1 MALIKAD
8 TEVPCCAAMRPRVS
22 PDATVYV
29 PPEEVVVLLDEELA
43 DELDSE
49 LEPPGMLSR
58 SPG

>member
-22 PDATVYV
+22 PDATVCV

>member
-1 MALIKAD
+1 LALIKAD
-8 TEVPCCAAMRPRVS
+8 TKVPCCAAMRPRVS

-49 LEPPGMLSR
+49 FEPPGMLSR